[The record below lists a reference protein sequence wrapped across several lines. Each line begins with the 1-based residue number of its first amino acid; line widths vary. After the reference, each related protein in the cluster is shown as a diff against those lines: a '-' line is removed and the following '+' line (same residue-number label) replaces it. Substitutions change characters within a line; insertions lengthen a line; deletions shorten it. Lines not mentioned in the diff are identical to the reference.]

1 MDLQGELGGLLQESA
16 RLHRKSIL
24 KYGRE
29 NKRAYVKA
37 ARALD
42 SNLKGPER
50 ETRIRERIAFAI
62 LSANAPFDSTVE
74 ALSYAH
80 KVGLGAVEEQTL
92 AKFRM
97 VPFKARAIRELAS
110 RPIRDL
116 VRGRGERWDAYRERL
131 MRTTPGLG
139 RAKAAFAVSLLYPT
153 TADVACLDT
162 WMCKVYL
169 GTDAFKS
176 LRREQYEQVE
186 SEVRKVRN
194 ALALPSTFLAQ
205 WIIWDYARGEKVNAH
220 AVFPGMHKSEAEPP
234 PF

>member
-1 MDLQGELGGLLQESA
+1 
-16 RLHRKSIL
+16 
-24 KYGRE
+24 
-29 NKRAYVKA
+29 
-37 ARALD
+37 
-42 SNLKGPER
+42 
-50 ETRIRERIAFAI
+50 
-62 LSANAPFDSTVE
+62 
-74 ALSYAH
+74 
-80 KVGLGAVEEQTL
+80 
-92 AKFRM
+92 M
-97 VPFKARAIRELAS
+97 VPFKARALRELAS

-116 VRGRGERWDAYRERL
+116 MRGRGERWDAYRERL

-176 LRREQYEQVE
+176 LGREQYEQVE

-194 ALALPSTFLAQ
+194 ALTLPSTFLAQ
-205 WIIWDYARGEKVNAH
+205 WMIWDHARGGKVNTH